1 MWKKEETVFFK
12 KGVFLA
18 FGVRRPYFFSSKI
31 FLPMLHL
38 VSLLATLLWRR
49 SAGKMDVSAIH
60 SKEGNDQA
68 KTEAVA
74 STSSTNVT
82 NAPATAATNSEDNSE
97 SEPDREKEKDIEILK
112 VTDSEEDCLIDLTT
126 LLSQEKESPTED
138 ICRTQIVHNSPLAEY
153 MARRKKNK
161 NSKTD
166 TKTVSPDS
174 TSKFPDISLNDVV
187 TCSKKYGG
195 TKNQSWSEKRHYHEK
210 SQCCVQ
216 VDENSNLGLE
226 NRELSPTIMGER
238 RASFSLSPTF
248 KRKMKPFT
256 ECFKDYREGC
266 YKMPI
271 YSETTMQ
278 PAEKRKHSS
287 SIQEHVIVIDSSSSS
302 EQSSPCTSR
311 KKYKKTLTRMW
322 EWSDF
327 GLKYRQ
333 KRSEYPGVEF
343 SIMSYN
349 LLAQDLLESHPH
361 LYANSNWEV
370 LVWEY
375 RRARLLEEIDEHL
388 PDIMCLQ
395 EVQCNHYDDFLKPK
409 LEKRGYFG
417 IYCKKS
423 GNQSDGCATFFKVMK
438 FELLNFRQVFYQK
451 GGILDRCNVGLIVS
465 LKPKASV
472 PNLDSSELYVANTHL
487 LFNPR
492 RGDVKLAQLI
502 ILFAEL
508 DKVAYKCHLNSNTV
522 IYHPTIVCGDF
533 NFEPFCHI
541 YDLIASRYLHYEGL
555 QIQEMAGMSR
565 SYSGRDNYLTKD
577 FFPSYLNITNSCQ
590 FAETVKERNLKE
602 ASKLLKKSS
611 VCAEQSKNTK
621 EKPSKSTVSDNSPK
635 HSPQSRDISVPPG
648 LEEMLTP
655 MSSGEI
661 SHYFNFVST
670 YKHVIKHE
678 KHFKVEVTSYHE
690 FTCATTDYIFY
701 NVDRTST
708 HSKKNRGRLGNS
720 SVPEGRLK
728 LLCRYGLF
736 SREDVKKMDKLPN
749 AEFGSD
755 HFSLIVHFLLT

>member
-1 MWKKEETVFFK
+1 
-12 KGVFLA
+12 
-18 FGVRRPYFFSSKI
+18 
-31 FLPMLHL
+31 
-38 VSLLATLLWRR
+38 
-49 SAGKMDVSAIH
+49 MDVSAIH

-226 NRELSPTIMGER
+226 NRCELSPTIMGER

-311 KKYKKTLTRMW
+311 KSKYK
-322 EWSDF
+322 
-327 GLKYRQ
+327 
-333 KRSEYPGVEF
+333 
-343 SIMSYN
+343 
-349 LLAQDLLESHPH
+349 
-361 LYANSNWEV
+361 
-370 LVWEY
+370 
-375 RRARLLEEIDEHL
+375 
-388 PDIMCLQ
+388 C
-395 EVQCNHYDDFLKPK
+395 
-409 LEKRGYFG
+409 
-417 IYCKKS
+417 
-423 GNQSDGCATFFKVMK
+423 
-438 FELLNFRQVFYQK
+438 
-451 GGILDRCNVGLIVS
+451 
-465 LKPKASV
+465 
-472 PNLDSSELYVANTHL
+472 
-487 LFNPR
+487 
-492 RGDVKLAQLI
+492 VKLPGNFPFI
-502 ILFAEL
+502 IFMDYLFCL
-508 DKVAYKCHLNSNTV
+508 
-522 IYHPTIVCGDF
+522 
-533 NFEPFCHI
+533 
-541 YDLIASRYLHYEGL
+541 L
-555 QIQEMAGMSR
+555 QCTAW
-565 SYSGRDNYLTKD
+565 
-577 FFPSYLNITNSCQ
+577 
-590 FAETVKERNLKE
+590 
-602 ASKLLKKSS
+602 
-611 VCAEQSKNTK
+611 
-621 EKPSKSTVSDNSPK
+621 
-635 HSPQSRDISVPPG
+635 H
-648 LEEMLTP
+648 
-655 MSSGEI
+655 
-661 SHYFNFVST
+661 
-670 YKHVIKHE
+670 
-678 KHFKVEVTSYHE
+678 
-690 FTCATTDYIFY
+690 
-701 NVDRTST
+701 
-708 HSKKNRGRLGNS
+708 
-720 SVPEGRLK
+720 
-728 LLCRYGLF
+728 
-736 SREDVKKMDKLPN
+736 
-749 AEFGSD
+749 
-755 HFSLIVHFLLT
+755 